1 MNGVYL
7 TAADLPPVYP
17 TDRAV
22 CTADA
27 PPRYDLAQTVAAL
40 RAENRVLR
48 AQLRRQEDLLA
59 LYRDIDQA
67 ADEARIQPHA
77 PLWAPEPEDQS

>member
-1 MNGVYL
+1 MEHVNYR
-7 TAADLPPVYP
+7 AADLPPVYP

-27 PPRYDLAQTVAAL
+27 PTRYDLAQTVAAL
-40 RAENRVLR
+40 RAENRALR
-48 AQLRRQEDLLA
+48 AQLRAQEDRLA
-59 LYRDIDQA
+59 LYRDIDLA

-77 PLWAPEPEDQS
+77 PLWAPEPEDHA

>member
-1 MNGVYL
+1 VNGVYY

-17 TDRAV
+17 TDRAI

-48 AQLRRQEDLLA
+48 AQLLAQEDRLA
-59 LYRDIDQA
+59 LYRDLDDD
-67 ADEARIQPHA
+67 ADAARIQPHA
-77 PLWAPEPEDQS
+77 PVWAPEPEDQP

>member
-1 MNGVYL
+1 MTVNY
-7 TAADLPPVYP
+7 AADLPPVYP

-27 PPRYDLAQTVAAL
+27 PARYDLAQTVAAL

-48 AQLRRQEDLLA
+48 AQLRRQEDRLEM
-59 LYRDIDQA
+59 YRDIDQA

-77 PLWAPEPEDQS
+77 PLWAPEPEETT